1 MSSPFKDMRISYENR
16 DFREFF
22 IMMTGTPEY
31 MISEEYLLN
40 MTIKNV
46 HSMNIQCQMDCG
58 KTISIHKS
66 EVYDKEVS
74 TELKNEFYEGM
85 KVKTRIKRLALQEIA
100 DEFWD
105 ILKIE
110 VTMKPTK
117 LRNHDEYLRKLV
129 RRYPHIEN
137 FDLSNSK

>member
-1 MSSPFKDMRISYENR
+1 MRIPYNKR
-16 DFREFF
+16 DPLEFF

-31 MISEEYLLN
+31 VLNEEYLLN
-40 MTIKNV
+40 MSIKSV
-46 HSMNIQCQMDCG
+46 HSMDILCQMDCG
-58 KTISIHKS
+58 KTVSIHKS

-74 TELKNEFYEGM
+74 TELMNDFYEGM
-85 KVKTRIKRLALQEIA
+85 KIKTRIKRLELQEIT

-117 LRNHDEYLRKLV
+117 LRNHDEYIRKLAE
-129 RRYPHIEN
+129 RYPHIEH
-137 FDLSNSK
+137 FELSNF